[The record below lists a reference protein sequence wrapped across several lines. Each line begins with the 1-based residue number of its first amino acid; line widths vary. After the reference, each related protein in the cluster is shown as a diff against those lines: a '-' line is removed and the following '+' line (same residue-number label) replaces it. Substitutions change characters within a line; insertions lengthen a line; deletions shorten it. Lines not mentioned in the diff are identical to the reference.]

1 MIAHLFPLPPL
12 PPFGAAACLA
22 AGALVAAA
30 VFFLPPWVAFL
41 ACIFLTFLSL
51 ISFLEASRALSLV
64 AASSVL
70 LLLISSRDIPTTA
83 FWTLVVLLVLFFW
96 MSSTLIFLLNLLEAC
111 VQVSLTGLIFWW
123 KRDLALEETKKWTLP
138 SLPANLEP

>member
-1 MIAHLFPLPPL
+1 MFPCLCSQELRELDLIHLNRSFMIAHLFPLPPL

-96 MSSTLIFLLNLLEAC
+96 MSSTLIFLLNLLEA
-111 VQVSLTGLIFWW
+111 
-123 KRDLALEETKKWTLP
+123 
-138 SLPANLEP
+138 